1 MATPA
6 NVGRIALSRA
16 PFLLLVSLGLVLA
29 GLVPVAAGQGI
40 ASGSVRGRVRS
51 PDGAS
56 LEGAVVRVVN
66 IATGFAAGTQV
77 RRDRFLVQGLEPGGP
92 YVVEVRH
99 IGFLP
104 QRSQPLRLVLGEPLD
119 LAFVLQPSAIRLGTI
134 QVSAPERSDGGT
146 ATTVPEALV
155 HRLPTLNH
163 NFYDFVVLAPQVS
176 TKVGFGRTGVSGAG
190 ANFRFNNF
198 LVNGADERFV
208 SSNVSA
214 AGSIGRSVPLEAV
227 KEYQV
232 LLAPYDVRYGGFSG
246 VLINTI
252 TQAGTNTFRGA
263 GFASWRNDRL
273 ARGSLD
279 GASDPYE
286 RLNYGLSLGGPIV
299 RDRVHFFV
307 APEIQRLTRPARGP
321 YLGQPAGRI
330 PAVPVSEADLVR
342 LDAIMRSRYGL
353 TAGSG
358 GSVSNGTPGVNL
370 FARVDAAI
378 PELNSR
384 LLGFLTHASTRN
396 EQFSRAAA
404 DTFPLSSY
412 QYADE
417 IAVRLG
423 ALQLHTDFSRAGGG
437 HNELQVSLSSDWVDQ
452 VPEVRQPLVRV
463 LVPGTSGG
471 AVTLNVGTAE
481 LAQGR
486 FGRGRS
492 LKLRDEISM
501 PWGSDH
507 VLTLGLQVERFR
519 VLRGGLTGGYG
530 IWTFPSLDALEEGI
544 ADRSS
549 CARTSGVPARRSE
562 EASPPHMPATPG
574 A

>member
-227 KEYQV
+227 KE
-232 LLAPYDVRYGGFSG
+232 
-246 VLINTI
+246 
-252 TQAGTNTFRGA
+252 
-263 GFASWRNDRL
+263 
-273 ARGSLD
+273 
-279 GASDPYE
+279 
-286 RLNYGLSLGGPIV
+286 
-299 RDRVHFFV
+299 
-307 APEIQRLTRPARGP
+307 
-321 YLGQPAGRI
+321 
-330 PAVPVSEADLVR
+330 
-342 LDAIMRSRYGL
+342 
-353 TAGSG
+353 
-358 GSVSNGTPGVNL
+358 
-370 FARVDAAI
+370 
-378 PELNSR
+378 
-384 LLGFLTHASTRN
+384 
-396 EQFSRAAA
+396 
-404 DTFPLSSY
+404 
-412 QYADE
+412 
-417 IAVRLG
+417 
-423 ALQLHTDFSRAGGG
+423 
-437 HNELQVSLSSDWVDQ
+437 
-452 VPEVRQPLVRV
+452 
-463 LVPGTSGG
+463 
-471 AVTLNVGTAE
+471 
-481 LAQGR
+481 
-486 FGRGRS
+486 
-492 LKLRDEISM
+492 
-501 PWGSDH
+501 
-507 VLTLGLQVERFR
+507 
-519 VLRGGLTGGYG
+519 
-530 IWTFPSLDALEEGI
+530 
-544 ADRSS
+544 
-549 CARTSGVPARRSE
+549 
-562 EASPPHMPATPG
+562 
-574 A
+574 